1 MDSERRDVSHR
12 PRKSSKRRLW
22 PSVPRKRRWTKKFK
36 ENTRPKGSKQHTEN
50 SNATSVPPRREGIL
64 IESIMNEQKASR
76 SSSLE
81 PGGIEITTT
90 AEINVP
96 ASVEPVIDLES
107 EQFMNI
113 EQINQSFSRNLTPTS
128 TTTTESLIVEKEN
141 NEVIEV
147 PKLNGR
153 RLIDVAY
160 LFEQLSSIDHSPFN
174 CTFKDFK
181 FVSENRQG
189 MYACF
194 KFDCQMCGEKVIIK
208 SDRSGREI
216 NQHVVHGIV
225 TSGNGFAQLDEFCAH
240 VDMPCM
246 SDKLFIKENIIF
258 GDIIKDIALE
268 SMYQAGKEERE
279 IAIAKGHVDPDG
291 IPYIT
296 VVVDG
301 SWAKRS
307 YRTNY
312 NSLSGVSCII
322 GFETKKVLFLGIR
335 NAYCCVCALAK
346 NKNTV
351 PKEHRCFKNWSKS
364 STAMEADGIVEGFKC
379 SIDMHKIKYKTLI
392 GDGDSSVT
400 SALNESLPYGHCTS
414 INKIEC
420 SNHLLRNY
428 CSKLKNLTKK
438 TENKFG
444 LVPVRLRKT
453 LDLNILRLRKA
464 IKGAV
469 DHTSKLPNVTK
480 EQKLN
485 NLKQDLL
492 NSPCHVFG
500 DHEKCKPYFCKGV
513 IGENFVPEMKKCGL
527 WYDLFAALSLI
538 VTNVESL
545 LMAQT
550 NNIAEQFNSI
560 IAKFIGG
567 KRVNYCLRGSYEMRC
582 YAAAAKQNTGNLVKT
597 LANATEIPM
606 KYLKRNECKNKRTAD
621 TSRITKRRKR
631 NVALADEHY
640 GNMEKE
646 ADLESDIFNKK
657 KEEFLLDL
665 TQSASN
671 RNKIQTKT
679 IGQGANQEWLKERK
693 IRLTA
698 SFFGQVCK
706 LRPATSCKNVVKQLL
721 YNKFKGNDATKY
733 GSENEPVAVKDAEK
747 VLGLQIEPCGLFI
760 DEKRPYLGASP
771 DGLVGDDT
779 IVEIKCPS
787 SASNLSPVEAIDQKK
802 ITFCTNDSNLDNI
815 KLKRNHNY
823 YYQIQG
829 QLQITQRK
837 YCIFIV
843 WTPLGLVYEKIE
855 KNNDFW
861 NSIVSKLD
869 EFYFKCILPELIDPR
884 LPRNLP
890 IRDR

>member
-1 MDSERRDVSHR
+1 MS
-12 PRKSSKRRLW
+12 
-22 PSVPRKRRWTKKFK
+22 
-36 ENTRPKGSKQHTEN
+36 PK
-50 SNATSVPPRREGIL
+50 
-64 IESIMNEQKASR
+64 R
-76 SSSLE
+76 SSEQL
-81 PGGIEITTT
+81 IMTYIKKH
-90 AEINVP
+90 
-96 ASVEPVIDLES
+96 PVCVRTLCICLN
-107 EQFMNI
+107 NI
-113 EQINQSFSRNLTPTS
+113 YIILSFNFRNSTPTS

-141 NEVIEV
+141 INEIKV
-147 PKLNGR
+147 PELTGR
-153 RLIDVAY
+153 RMIDVKY

-181 FVSENRQG
+181 FISENRQG
-189 MYACF
+189 FCSSF
-194 KFDCQMCGEKVIIK
+194 KFDCKMCGAKVVLK
-208 SDRSGREI
+208 SDRSGGEI
-216 NQHVVHGIV
+216 NQHAVHGIV

-240 VDMPCM
+240 VEIPCM

-268 SMYQAGKEERE
+268 SMQQAGIEEKE

-335 NAYCCVCALAK
+335 NAYCCVCAVAK

-400 SALNESLPYGHCTS
+400 SALSQHLPYGHCTS

-428 CSKLKNLTKK
+428 CSKLKQLTKK

-444 LVPVRLRKT
+444 LVPVKLRKT
-453 LDLNILRLRKA
+453 LDSNILRLRKA

-469 DHTSKLPNVTK
+469 DHTSKLPDLT
-480 EQKLN
+480 EDQKLN

-500 DHEKCKPYFCKGV
+500 DHENCKAYFCKGGS
-513 IGENFVPEMKKCGL
+513 GENLVPEMKKCGL
-527 WYDLFAALSLI
+527 WYDIFSILSLI

-597 LANATEIPM
+597 LANQTEIST
-606 KYLKRNECKNKRTAD
+606 KYLQRNASKNKSKANTDR
-621 TSRITKRRKR
+621 SVKRRKI

-646 ADLESDIFNKK
+646 ADLDNDVFNKK
-657 KEEFLLDL
+657 KDEFLLEL
-665 TQSASN
+665 IESARN
-671 RNKIQTKT
+671 RNYIQAKT
-679 IGQGANQEWLKERK
+679 IGQGANQEWLKHRK

-706 LRPATSCKNVVKQLL
+706 LRPTTSCKNITKQLL
-721 YNKFKGNDATKY
+721 YNTFKGNDATKY
-733 GSENEPVAVKDAEK
+733 GNENEPVALKDAEK
-747 VLGLQIEPCGLFI
+747 LLGLRIEPCGLFI

-771 DGLVGDDT
+771 DGLIGDDA

-787 SASNLSPVEAIDQKK
+787 SASNMSPNEAIDQKK
-802 ITFCTNDSNLDNI
+802 ITFCTRDIYDLNKI
-815 KLKRNHNY
+815 KLKPNHNY
-823 YYQIQG
+823 FYQIQG
-829 QLQITQRK
+829 QLQITERK

-843 WTPLGLVYEKIE
+843 WTPKGLAYEKIE
-855 KNNDFW
+855 KDNDFW
-861 NSIVSKLD
+861 NSVVPKLE
-869 EFYFKCILPELIDPR
+869 EFYFKCILPEIIDPR

-890 IRDR
+890 IRDRI